1 MWGNPPITHSHNSSK
16 IQQMGFSLNDFW
28 LHLFP
33 FRDKSTTRETERQRE
48 KPSERNWVSGANEG
62 KRTKLSEAEW
72 VERTKAS
79 EQRWAKLSERNER
92 RWPKLSERN
101 ERRQANE
108 GERSWVSGANEG
120 KRTKVS
126 ETEWAERTKASE
138 QGWASEWSEV
148 KKLTEIIGTSLSRNR
163 EINQEK
169 MMGLKLRQKASSY
182 HYCIPNDCLYFN
194 MTIIEIYSHMNFNFL
209 SQNNFIYMIVL

>member
-16 IQQMGFSLNDFW
+16 IQHMGFSLNDFW

-33 FRDKSTTRETERQRE
+33 FRDKSTARETQRQRE

-62 KRTKLSEAEW
+62 D
-72 VERTKAS
+72 
-79 EQRWAKLSERNER
+79 RN
-92 RWPKLSERN
+92 
-101 ERRQANE
+101 
-108 GERSWVSGANEG
+108 WVSGANEG

-126 ETEWAERTKASE
+126 ETEWAERTKVSETEWAERTKASE
-138 QGWASEWSEV
+138 QRWASEWSEV

-169 MMGLKLRQKASSY
+169 MMGLKLSQKASSY
-182 HYCIPNDCLYFN
+182 HYCKPNDCLYFN

>member
-1 MWGNPPITHSHNSSK
+1 MCILIIQKYIISIHFLRGNPPIAHSHNSSK
-16 IQQMGFSLNDFW
+16 IKQMGFSLNDFW

-33 FRDKSTTRETERQRE
+33 LRDKSTARETERQRE

-72 VERTKAS
+72 AERTKVS
-79 EQRWAKLSERNER
+79 ER
-92 RWPKLSERN
+92 RW
-101 ERRQANE
+101 ANK

-138 QGWASEWSEV
+138 RRWAKLSEWSERRQANKGERNWV
-148 KKLTEIIGTSLSRNR
+148 SGTNEGKRTKVSERMERSEKIDGNNRN
-163 EINQEK
+163 EFIEK
-169 MMGLKLRQKASSY
+169 
-182 HYCIPNDCLYFN
+182 
-194 MTIIEIYSHMNFNFL
+194 
-209 SQNNFIYMIVL
+209 

>member
-33 FRDKSTTRETERQRE
+33 FRDKSTARETE
-48 KPSERNWVSGANEG
+48 
-62 KRTKLSEAEW
+62 
-72 VERTKAS
+72 
-79 EQRWAKLSERNER
+79 WAKLSER
-92 RWPKLSERN
+92 S
-101 ERRQANE
+101 ERRQANK

-126 ETEWAERTKASE
+126 ETEWAERTKVSE
-138 QGWASEWSEV
+138 TEWAERTKANEQRSASEWTEV

-169 MMGLKLRQKASSY
+169 MMGLKLSQKASSY

>member
-1 MWGNPPITHSHNSSK
+1 MWVNPPITHSHNSSK
-16 IQQMGFSLNDFW
+16 IQHMGFSLNDFW

-33 FRDKSTTRETERQRE
+33 FRDKSTARETE
-48 KPSERNWVSGANEG
+48 
-62 KRTKLSEAEW
+62 
-72 VERTKAS
+72 
-79 EQRWAKLSERNER
+79 WAKLSER
-92 RWPKLSERN
+92 S

-108 GERSWVSGANEG
+108 AKRSWVSGTNEGDRNWVSGANEG

-126 ETEWAERTKASE
+126 ETEWAERTKVSETEWAERTKASE
-138 QGWASEWSEV
+138 QRSASEWSEV

-169 MMGLKLRQKASSY
+169 MMGLKLSQKASSY
-182 HYCIPNDCLYFN
+182 HYCILNDCLYFN